1 MKLFLCGMMPL
12 LCGML
17 DLGGHDASRLP
28 SLYLVALVQLACN
41 PTVHPYLHPCPHP
54 STVLMVILRILH
66 SRAPRQIG
74 KTTSCWLRARA
85 KGERREGGRCTG
97 AEL

>member
-1 MKLFLCGMMPL
+1 MRLLLCGMMPL

-17 DLGGHDASRLP
+17 DLGGHDTSRLP

-54 STVLMVILRILH
+54 SKVMMVILH

-74 KTTSCWLRARA
+74 KTTCCWLRARA
-85 KGERREGGRCTG
+85 KGGKGVRREGGRCTG
-97 AEL
+97 AKL